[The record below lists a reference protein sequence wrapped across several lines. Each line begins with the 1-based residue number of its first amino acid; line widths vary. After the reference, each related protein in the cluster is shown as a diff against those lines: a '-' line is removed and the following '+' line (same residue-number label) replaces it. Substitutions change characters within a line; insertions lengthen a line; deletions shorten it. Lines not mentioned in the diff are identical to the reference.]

1 MVRRIQATAQRQL
14 VSESFSQNN
23 MGRQNT
29 DWGLN
34 SMTNYQQRKRR
45 VALNHT
51 TRPLR
56 HASRARMIPI
66 FIGTGLVL
74 SILASSRAIAQAP
87 SPTTATA
94 AAIPTDSRAAATAD
108 LLRRAQV
115 AIDAK
120 DFREAVELYRRAKV
134 NAQPLPALQP
144 DVQALRQKLTLIGF
158 DAALL
163 DLPPSA
169 PPAAAAAS
177 MGGQAASPQPVAIP
191 FGATSLP
198 SADIATRKADVLRM
212 LATGRAALDR
222 GDLATAQRLASE
234 AEALAVPENAFTPGE
249 PRVWQLSLDVDSA
262 ARRAG
267 VTKSIGQAT
276 AGQPNMVQQASGV
289 MPIGTMPS
297 QNGGVVNSAYNAA
310 SDTSSVQPAQA
321 TAPILGGNKGETLYR
336 EGLEALSSGN
346 SSRARELFVEAWKF
360 EASMD
365 LATRNQLKEKLTLM
379 QPGRLP
385 SVETPKDPATLTP
398 IQKADLEAQAE
409 TRKIYREVT
418 AELAAANELQKSSP
432 MEALDRLQKL
442 RSKVSL
448 AKLDTAASS
457 SMITMVDRA
466 ISDQRAYVEAN
477 RGDIDLDLANAAVK
491 AELASEAIN
500 KQRVDDEIASLV
512 ETFNDLMEQRRY
524 PEAEV
529 VAKKVS
535 ELSPGSSIAKSMFH
549 TSRMGTRLMIN
560 EDIAA
565 AKEDNVTKQFLE
577 IDRLSTPIDP
587 SKEYQFSDAK
597 QWIEMTNR
605 RMEGRNQDTRLSS
618 AEQEIKRKLSSPV
631 DINYRNRALGE
642 VLQDLSAV
650 TNIPIV
656 MDARAMAEMR
666 VSSDSPV
673 TLELSNAISLQSALN
688 LILAEYELAYVI
700 QNDVLNITS
709 IAAKRTMVYPKTY
722 RVTDLV
728 TPIPN
733 FAASYEDG
741 LAGALRAAHQMT
753 TRQSDVQIM
762 PVSMADLANRGAAN
776 NAAQAM
782 NPNMMGQYA
791 SMGSQGGFGL
801 NSPPGGG
808 RGGASL
814 ADFTSLI
821 DLIQTTVVP
830 DTWEALG
837 GPSTMREYPQNLSLV
852 ISTTSEVHD
861 QITELL
867 ESLRRLQNLQVTIEV
882 RFITLS
888 DSFFEQIGVDFDVQF
903 DDNVNQLPDEDDGPS
918 VTIGFDGVNGVPTS
932 DFDIQLANNFGVQ
945 PAFGAFD
952 AGSGSRIGFAILSD
966 IEAFF
971 FLQAAQGDTRNNVLQ
986 APKVTLFDGQ
996 LATISDVT
1004 QRPFVTSITPVVGD
1018 FAVAQQPVIVV
1029 LNEGTQLNVQ
1039 AIVSDDKRFVRLTLV
1054 PFFSQIGNVD
1064 TFTYEGRRRRR
1075 TTSQEI
1081 DPTTGEPI
1089 VDDEEEDIVEGTT
1102 VQLPQFAFTSVST
1115 TVSVPDGGTILLGG
1129 IKRLSEGR
1137 SERGVPILSKIPYI
1151 SRLFRNVAIGRDAR
1165 SLMLMVTPRII
1176 IQEEEEIAQTGF
1188 DPNR

>member
-1 MVRRIQATAQRQL
+1 M
-14 VSESFSQNN
+14 
-23 MGRQNT
+23 
-29 DWGLN
+29 DWGLDN
-34 SMTNYQQRKRR
+34 MTNYQQRKRR

-51 TRPLR
+51 TRPMR
-56 HASRARMIPI
+56 HASRTSLIPMV
-66 FIGTGLVL
+66 IGTALVL
-74 SILASSRAIAQAP
+74 SMLAPVRALAQAP
-87 SPTTATA
+87 ASGTPATSQSDARTA
-94 AAIPTDSRAAATAD
+94 ATVE
-108 LLRRAQV
+108 LLRRAQL

-134 NAQPLPALQP
+134 NAQPLPAMQP
-144 DVQALRQKLTLIGF
+144 SVQALRQKLTVLGF
-158 DAALL
+158 DATLL

-177 MGGQAASPQPVAIP
+177 MGGQTASPQPVPIP
-191 FGATSLP
+191 LGAKSLP
-198 SADIATRKADVLRM
+198 SVDMATRKADALR
-212 LATGRAALDR
+212 LIAAGRAALDR
-222 GDLATAQRLASE
+222 GDVANAQRFASE
-234 AEALAVPENAFTPGE
+234 AEALAVPESEFAPGE
-249 PRVWQLSLDVDSA
+249 PRVWQLTLDVDSA
-262 ARRAG
+262 ARKAG
-267 VTKSIGQAT
+267 VTKTVGQGFAP
-276 AGQPNMVQQASGV
+276 QPGMIQQVGGV
-289 MPIGTMPS
+289 MPAGG
-297 QNGGVVNSAYNAA
+297 NGNQSGQVVNSLFNA
-310 SDTSSVQPAQA
+310 DNDNTSVQPAQA
-321 TAPILGGNKGETLYR
+321 ATPVLGGSKGESLYR
-336 EGLEALSSGN
+336 EGLDALSSGN
-346 SSRARELFVEAWKF
+346 SARARELFVEAWKY

-365 LATRNQLKEKLTLM
+365 LTTRNQLKEKLTLM

-385 SVETPKDPATLTP
+385 AVQPNKDAAPLTA
-398 IQKADLEAQAE
+398 IQKADLETQE
-409 TRKIYREVT
+409 LTRKVYRELS
-418 AELAAANELQKSSP
+418 AELASINDIQETKP

-442 RSKVSL
+442 RMKVSQ
-448 AKLDTAASS
+448 AKLDTATTS
-457 SMITMVDRA
+457 SMMTMVDRA
-466 ISDQRAYVEAN
+466 ISDQKQYVEAN
-477 RGDIDLDLANAAVK
+477 RSQIDLDLANAAVE
-491 AELASEAIN
+491 AEMANDAVN

-565 AKEDNVTKQFLE
+565 EKEDNFNRSLLE
-577 IDRLSTPIDP
+577 VDRAGIAMDP
-587 SKEYQFSDAK
+587 TNDYLLPDAK
-597 QWIEMTNR
+597 TWIDLTNR
-605 RMEGRNQDTRLSS
+605 RIEGRNKDSRLSS
-618 AEQEIKRKLSSPV
+618 AEQEIKRKLSMPV

-642 VLQDLSAV
+642 VMADLSAY

-656 MDARAMAEMR
+656 LDPRAMAEMR
-666 VSSDSPV
+666 VTTDSPV
-673 TLELSNAISLQSALN
+673 TLELSKAISLQSALN
-688 LILAEYELAYVI
+688 LILAEYELSYVI

-709 IAAKRTMVYPKTY
+709 ISAKRSMVYPKTY

-762 PVSMADLANRGAAN
+762 PVSMADLANRGQAN
-776 NAAQAM
+776 SSPHSM

-791 SMGSQGGFGL
+791 SMGAQGGFGPG
-801 NSPPGGG
+801 NSMGGARGGG
-808 RGGASL
+808 SF
-814 ADFTSLI
+814 ADFQSLI

-837 GPSTMREYPQNLSLV
+837 GPSTMSPYPQNLSLV

-888 DSFFEQIGVDFDVQF
+888 DSFFEQIGVDFDIQF
-903 DDNVNQLPDEDDGPS
+903 DDNVNQLPDEDSGPS
-918 VTIGFDGVNGVPTS
+918 VSIGFDGVNGLPTT
-932 DFDIQLANNFGVQ
+932 DFDVQLSNNFGVQ

-1054 PFFSQIGNVD
+1054 PFFSQIGNVE

-1081 DPTTGEPI
+1081 DPTTGEPV
-1089 VDDEEEDIVEGTT
+1089 VDNEEDDIVEGTT